1 MLLIMLVNLLKLQ
14 RQSVRLVFRWSFNKK
29 TQMKSA
35 NFVLARSSLL
45 GSQFSEYISICSITA
60 I

>member
-1 MLLIMLVNLLKLQ
+1 MLVNLLKLQ